1 MGGGNTMGGGNA
13 MGGGGNGRPGNGMG
27 GGDDGM
33 GMAASESSSYGENS
47 VAKLRGL
54 PFKATKQE
62 ITDFFDG
69 LEIEKNGILICQDY
83 QGRPSGEA
91 FVRFTN
97 PEDGERA
104 LGKHKENL
112 GTRYVEVYKSS
123 MDEAARAYHRQSGGG
138 GGGYGDA
145 GMGGQRGGQGGQND
159 DGYPMAGAGAG
170 DCGMGM
176 MAGGMRGRMGNYV
189 LRARG
194 LPFKATQR
202 DICEWFSDIAFPTDV
217 RIDYND
223 KGQPNGDALVTFSS
237 PQEAMRAA
245 SKNKQHMQHR
255 YIEIFFM
262 RHIVNMRGLPFRVSE
277 QEICQWFNP
286 IADPLDVQICRGDD
300 GRPNGDAKIMFATLE
315 EARMAMKKNKQYL
328 QHRYVE
334 LFYEGPDFSR
344 P

>member
-1 MGGGNTMGGGNA
+1 MG
-13 MGGGGNGRPGNGMG
+13 P
-27 GGDDGM
+27 
-33 GMAASESSSYGENS
+33 
-47 VAKLRGL
+47 
-54 PFKATKQE
+54 
-62 ITDFFDG
+62 
-69 LEIEKNGILICQDY
+69 
-83 QGRPSGEA
+83 
-91 FVRFTN
+91 
-97 PEDGERA
+97 
-104 LGKHKENL
+104 
-112 GTRYVEVYKSS
+112 
-123 MDEAARAYHRQSGGG
+123 
-138 GGGYGDA
+138 
-145 GMGGQRGGQGGQND
+145 
-159 DGYPMAGAGAG
+159 
-170 DCGMGM
+170 GM
-176 MAGGMRGRMGNYV
+176 MAGGMRGRMGKYV

-202 DICEWFSDIAFPTDV
+202 DICEWFSDAAFPIDV

-223 KGQPNGDALVTFSS
+223 KGQPNGDALVTFAS

-286 IADPLDVQICRGDD
+286 VADPLDVQICRGED

-315 EARMAMKKNKQYL
+315 EARMAMKKNKQYI

-334 LFYEGPDFSR
+334 LFYDGPDFSR